1 MVATYM
7 VAARWWPSLKGISP
21 VVEIRKLDESVSVA
35 GQPTEA
41 DFAEFARLG
50 FRSVI
55 NNRPDGEDGA
65 PGTETEA
72 LWAAKY
78 GLEYRH
84 LPMTAASLAPQTV
97 SDFGDAL
104 EDMPGPVLAHCR
116 SGTRCSILWSIDAV
130 GRRQE
135 AVEDVLETTA
145 GAGYD
150 LSGQLPFILHYARQ
164 D

>member
-1 MVATYM
+1 M
-7 VAARWWPSLKGISP
+7 
-21 VVEIRKLDESVSVA
+21 VEIRKLDESVSVA

-65 PGTETEA
+65 PGTDEEA
-72 LWAAKY
+72 VWAARY

-84 LPMTAASLAPQTV
+84 LPMTAASLTAATV
-97 SDFGDAL
+97 GDFGEAL
-104 EDMPGPVLAHCR
+104 EEMPGPVLAHCR

-130 GRRQE
+130 GRRGE

-145 GAGYD
+145 AAGYD